1 VSILPFLAVAFG
13 GAAATL
19 LARRWPVASAVIG
32 AAALLAALFAA
43 ASIAPGQ
50 ELAVA
55 GGTIVGSAYGRL
67 FLLLGAGTGL
77 ILVVAARIAL
87 GSSWPANLPGALL
100 ASLGAAGL
108 ALAVRDATTAVAA
121 TIAGGLAGVI
131 VTLAGPPRPRDVA
144 VAARELRAIA
154 VAGSLVILATAW
166 VARPLGILAQEPAVF
181 GLAYLAVAVGVA
193 MRFGA
198 IPFHLWAAR
207 VADAAPEIALP
218 LLMAWGPA
226 ALAIVAIAWVDGSIA
241 PVLPVAGQLPVERAA
256 VIIVG
261 VASLTLGAVAAW
273 IQDDLEHVVG
283 YSIVQ
288 DAGVVI
294 LALAALDPSVW
305 APSRTWL
312 LSLLVARTAFA
323 AWTMA
328 VHARFGTRRVP
339 ELAGWARRSPVLSAA
354 LLAIAVASVG
364 WPGLAA
370 FEARASVID
379 LATDDPIRGLLL
391 ASVFLPLLYYGRLFL
406 VGFGR
411 HSSATANAVGDRPR
425 RPSEPARRRVPS
437 GPLRSPWSWR
447 TWRSWDEATQSVR
460 WMRPLRP
467 LPGMTGAAFDLN
479 RALLVALLILILAG
493 TSVGVAAGGFGL
505 PAAAAEPAP
514 QLPGRGE

>member
-1 VSILPFLAVAFG
+1 
-13 GAAATL
+13 
-19 LARRWPVASAVIG
+19 
-32 AAALLAALFAA
+32 
-43 ASIAPGQ
+43 
-50 ELAVA
+50 
-55 GGTIVGSAYGRL
+55 
-67 FLLLGAGTGL
+67 
-77 ILVVAARIAL
+77 
-87 GSSWPANLPGALL
+87 
-100 ASLGAAGL
+100 
-108 ALAVRDATTAVAA
+108 
-121 TIAGGLAGVI
+121 
-131 VTLAGPPRPRDVA
+131 
-144 VAARELRAIA
+144 
-154 VAGSLVILATAW
+154 
-166 VARPLGILAQEPAVF
+166 
-181 GLAYLAVAVGVA
+181 

-218 LLMAWGPA
+218 VLMAWGPA
-226 ALAIVAIAWVDGSIA
+226 TLAIVAIAWVDGSIA

-273 IQDDLEHVVG
+273 VQDDLEHVVG